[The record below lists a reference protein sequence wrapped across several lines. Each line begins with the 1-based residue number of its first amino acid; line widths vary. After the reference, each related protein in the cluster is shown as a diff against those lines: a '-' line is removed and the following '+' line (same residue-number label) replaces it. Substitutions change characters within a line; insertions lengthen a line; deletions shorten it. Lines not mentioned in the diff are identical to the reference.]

1 MRKLLN
7 IILIALTTCIVFSC
21 STKKNTG
28 MTRFVQSFK
37 ARYNTF
43 YNGHLAYLEGISA
56 QETGNDDDYTDILP
70 LYMTGNEATVKLGK
84 SNFDR
89 TIEKCQKAIK
99 QRSITKRPEWKSNK
113 PKTAK
118 DKIWLSQ
125 KEYNPFLYKAWFLM
139 GEAQFRQGL
148 YMEAASTFA
157 YMQRLYFSHPD
168 IVAKARVLEARSYA
182 ELEWFYDAEDQLNRA
197 SRDSFPRKYESL
209 KSYVQADV
217 NIRQERYEE
226 AIPHLIKAI
235 KAEKR
240 SAQRVRM
247 YFLLGQLY
255 HKTGQENLAYKAFK
269 KVISKHPPYEL
280 EFNARILQT
289 ETLSG
294 TNSKRMIRKLQ
305 AMARNA
311 KNKDYLDQIYYAIG
325 NIHLAKGDTVHA
337 IYAYESGVEKST
349 RNGIEKGVLELRLGR
364 IYWEQEEFVKAQK
377 CYADVLGLMDKERD
391 DYKEVNERSKIL
403 DELLPYA
410 SAVELQDS
418 LQALAKMD
426 SVERMKVI
434 ELMIKETKRKEKE
447 QAIKEM
453 EATERQN
460 NASMNSSRTSQ
471 AATNKTNENATWYFY
486 NPTTVASGKNTF
498 KQKWGNRELADDWR
512 RSNKTVLNDFN
523 EDTDEELGDS
533 IASDSLMG
541 DVAVDNEPEEMS
553 KEEEYKND
561 PHRPEY
567 YLKDIPFTEE
577 QMAES
582 NAKLVEGLYNSAV
595 IYKDQ
600 MENFPLAERTFQ
612 RICIDFPDFEQMDET
627 YYNMFQLYSRMGRND
642 DAEDYKTKLLAS
654 YPDNEHGKKLADPN
668 FMYKARYG
676 KAEEDSLYTEAYE
689 AFKNGNYSK
698 TLSNDEY
705 TAKEYPDGVNRPRF
719 MFLSAL
725 SRLEL
730 GERDSFMSDMRSIV
744 EKYPQST
751 VSELAGLYVKGLKEG
766 RLLASGKMNMGSIW
780 ERRLAANMESD
791 SLDVDSNF
799 TAEKNCDFVFIIAY
813 EKDSIDENQLL
824 YEIARYNFTNFTVR
838 NFDISIENGY
848 GINMLQVRTFL
859 NYEEAYIYLHRML
872 NDEDMAR
879 KLEGLKEFIIS
890 ESNLK
895 LLMRGKS
902 FIDYFDFYEDNFNRV
917 GHINLEE
924 STLDEPEELPEPR
937 DEEET
942 DEYYDEDDGENY
954 IF

>member
-1 MRKLLN
+1 
-7 IILIALTTCIVFSC
+7 
-21 STKKNTG
+21 